1 MVYQDLRVRR
11 EEKADLLRALE
22 EREERLR
29 DVQREM
35 ERPRE
40 SRGKVPDWA
49 GRAREIQAGMGKYV
63 SWKIEGSQL
72 SREVQEGE
80 VKKGLA
86 PLARGMLMSTSVGL
100 PKEEVAQAYFDK
112 GKVEKVWRVGKGALG
127 MMGVKHYKRD
137 RIVSYL
143 LVCYVA
149 YLLWVAVRHRLREA
163 RIPLSPEK
171 AMMRL
176 RRVEVVRF
184 RVGEREA

>member
-1 MVYQDLRVRR
+1 M
-11 EEKADLLRALE
+11 RALE
-22 EREERLR
+22 EREGRLR
-29 DVQREM
+29 EVKREM

-40 SRGKVPDWA
+40 GRGKVPDWA
-49 GRAREIQAGMGKYV
+49 GRVGEILAGMGKYV
-63 SWKIEGSQL
+63 SWKIDGSQL
-72 SREVQEGE
+72 SWEIREGE

-86 PLARGMLMSTSVGL
+86 RLARGVLMSTSVGL
-100 PKEEVAQAYFDK
+100 PKEEVAHAYFDEDE
-112 GKVEKVWRVGKGALG
+112 VEKVWRVGKGALG
-127 MMGVKHYKRD
+127 LMGVKHYKRD

-143 LVCYVA
+143 LACYVA

-184 RVGEREA
+184 RVGDREA